1 MDGTEEGIDELED
14 GVMEITHVELKR
26 EKRIKKNKH
35 SLKDLW
41 NNVKCTNIHELRVP
55 EVERI

>member
-26 EKRIKKNKH
+26 EKRIKKASKRINKA
-35 SLKDLW
+35 L
-41 NNVKCTNIHELRVP
+41 
-55 EVERI
+55 